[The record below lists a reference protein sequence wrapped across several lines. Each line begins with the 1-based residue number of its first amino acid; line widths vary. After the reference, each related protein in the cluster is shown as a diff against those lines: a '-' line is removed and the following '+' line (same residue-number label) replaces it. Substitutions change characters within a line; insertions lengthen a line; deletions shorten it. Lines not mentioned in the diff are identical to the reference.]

1 MENEVKKSI
10 FYRAYMTTVFTGIS
24 TTILT
29 MLYDLVIVDLF
40 NFPSYAM
47 INVATL
53 IFFVNIL
60 FLAIGFIYY
69 GFISLF
75 KKGDIFF
82 TIVSI
87 LLTVFLVWEAEAHT
101 VNMQFRDL
109 LTGIIIIIGIAASLA
124 IPFLFHNKKF
134 EEYIL

>member
-1 MENEVKKSI
+1 
-10 FYRAYMTTVFTGIS
+10 MTTVFTGIS

-40 NFPSYAM
+40 NFPSYAT

-60 FLAIGFIYY
+60 FLVIGFIYY
-69 GFISLF
+69 GFIILF

-82 TIVSI
+82 TIASI
-87 LLTVFLVWEAEAHT
+87 LVTVFLVWEAEAHT

-109 LTGIIIIIGIAASLA
+109 LAGIIIIIGIAASLA